1 MHRAEDV
8 LEYWFGSQSSPDYGE
23 RDDRWFRG
31 GPPFDAELLEKYL
44 GLYEQAWNGEL
55 DHLRDNWRG
64 CLALILIFDQFSRN
78 MFRGTPRAFAAD
90 PRALA
95 LAQHAIEQGFDANRL
110 PTELTFF
117 YLPFEHSENLE
128 NQHRSVALRGALP
141 DHDRKAESIEHAVRH
156 KEVFERFGR
165 YPHRNA
171 VLGRISTAEEIEFLK
186 TADDNWIKSQMP
198 AENKEN
204 PDA

>member
-8 LEYWFGSQSSPDYGE
+8 LEYWFGPSSSPDYGE
-23 RDDRWFRG
+23 RDERWFHG
-31 GPPFDAELLEKYL
+31 GPAFDAELREKYL

-55 DHLRDNWRG
+55 DQLRDNWRG

-95 LAQHAIEQGFDANRL
+95 LAGHAIARGFDADRL

-117 YLPFEHSENLE
+117 YLPFEHSENLA
-128 NQHRSVALRGALP
+128 NQHRSVALRNAMP
-141 DHDRKAESIEHAVRH
+141 EHDRKAESIEHAVRH

-171 VLGRISTAEEIEFLK
+171 VLGRISTDEEMEFLA
-186 TADDNWIKSQMP
+186 TADDNWIKSQIP
-198 AENKEN
+198 AEEEKS
-204 PDA
+204 DA